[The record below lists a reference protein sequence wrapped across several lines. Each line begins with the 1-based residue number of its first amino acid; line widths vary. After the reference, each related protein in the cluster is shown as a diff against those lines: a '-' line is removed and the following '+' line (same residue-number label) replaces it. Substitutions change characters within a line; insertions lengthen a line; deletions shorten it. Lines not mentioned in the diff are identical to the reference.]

1 MWSRLTAGCSTCHRV
16 ISHHGQDKAELAVHT
31 KQSTVLIVSPPQK
44 ESLRAAWRSADPK
57 QGGRNLSCAKTT
69 TLAVWDCKERLVAG
83 CRLQLQDLQAGGEG
97 KGSNKPARTNGHPPT
112 HPSTVRLGDTPP
124 HSAPPHVTLYHG
136 HVWHLLAYLQKC
148 SEAVVLEPLP
158 DRTSRPL
165 HTGSFPAQ
173 LVPSSQTGRLIIPS
187 FPSLADTWCNATPC

>member
-1 MWSRLTAGCSTCHRV
+1 MSFPTTGW
-16 ISHHGQDKAELAVHT
+16 T
-31 KQSTVLIVSPPQK
+31 KQNWQCIPSKVQCLSDHHRRRNP
-44 ESLRAAWRSADPK
+44 SGRAWRSADPK

-69 TLAVWDCKERLVAG
+69 PLQCGTAKSAWLQVAG
-83 CRLQLQDLQAGGEG
+83 CSCKTCRRVVRVREVISPRG
-97 KGSNKPARTNGHPPT
+97 RTVIHPPT
-112 HPSTVRLGDTPP
+112 HQPSVRLGDTPP

-165 HTGSFPAQ
+165 HPGSFPAQ

>member
-1 MWSRLTAGCSTCHRV
+1 MSPCHFPPRAGQSRTGSAYIPSKYSAYRITTAEGIPPGGRGGRRIQNKGAATCRALKRQPLQCGTAKSAWLQVAGCSCKTCRRV
-16 ISHHGQDKAELAVHT
+16 VRVREVMSPRGR
-31 KQSTVLIVSPPQK
+31 TVI
-44 ESLRAAWRSADPK
+44 
-57 QGGRNLSCAKTT
+57 
-69 TLAVWDCKERLVAG
+69 
-83 CRLQLQDLQAGGEG
+83 
-97 KGSNKPARTNGHPPT
+97 HPPT
-112 HPSTVRLGDTPP
+112 HQPSVRLGDTPP
-124 HSAPPHVTLYHG
+124 HSAPPHVTSYHG

>member
-1 MWSRLTAGCSTCHRV
+1 MSTVLTWHTSINHEDRLTQLIFVRATIRRCELAHSSMWSRLTAGCSTCHRV

-97 KGSNKPARTNGHPPT
+97 KGSNEPARTNGHPPT
-112 HPSTVRLGDTPP
+112 HPSTVRPSGGHTTTLSTTARNFVPWACVAPASLPP
-124 HSAPPHVTLYHG
+124 KMFRGRCFRAFARPH
-136 HVWHLLAYLQKC
+136 
-148 SEAVVLEPLP
+148 
-158 DRTSRPL
+158 
-165 HTGSFPAQ
+165 
-173 LVPSSQTGRLIIPS
+173 
-187 FPSLADTWCNATPC
+187 